1 MPKNSDEWRLVVARA
16 LLVNQSRSLLSGP
29 DRQAKGERGA
39 SLVEYA
45 LLVGLIA
52 LVCIVALVFFGS
64 SVSNNFNRT
73 GSSVTKAG
81 S

>member
-1 MPKNSDEWRLVVARA
+1 MDLYSYWRTVAIPFVRA
-16 LLVNQSRSLLSGP
+16 KINAQT
-29 DRQAKGERGA
+29 ERGA

-45 LLVGLIA
+45 LLLGLIA

-64 SVSNNFNRT
+64 SMSDRFNRT
-73 GSSVTKAG
+73 GSSVTVAG